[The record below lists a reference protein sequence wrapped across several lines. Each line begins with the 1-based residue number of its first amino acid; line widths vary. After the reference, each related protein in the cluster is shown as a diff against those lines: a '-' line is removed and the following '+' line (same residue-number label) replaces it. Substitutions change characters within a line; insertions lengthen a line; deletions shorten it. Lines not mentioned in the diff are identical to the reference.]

1 MDIEYIYETLL
12 GERLDP
18 CPGVENAFAPGSR
31 CADLYEEIYEANL
44 RLCERLDTEE
54 DPDVEKII
62 DNFFEIA
69 RELSLRMF
77 RQGQK
82 HPE

>member
-1 MDIEYIYETLL
+1 MDTEHIYETLL

-18 CPGVENAFAPGSR
+18 YPGIANAFAPGEA
-31 CADLYEEIYEANL
+31 CAALYGEIYQANQ
-44 RLCERLDTEE
+44 RLCARLGTEE

-69 RELSLRMF
+69 RDLSLRMF
-77 RQGQK
+77 RYGQQY
-82 HPE
+82 PE

>member
-1 MDIEYIYETLL
+1 MDTEHIYETLL

-18 CPGVENAFAPGSR
+18 CPGIANAFAPGER
-31 CADLYEEIYEANL
+31 CEQLYAEIYESNQ
-44 RLCERLDTEE
+44 RLCARLGTEE
-54 DPDVEKII
+54 DPDVERII

-77 RQGQK
+77 RYGQQF
-82 HPE
+82 PE

>member
-1 MDIEYIYETLL
+1 MDIEHIYETLL

-18 CPGVENAFAPGSR
+18 CPGIDNAFAPGQR
-31 CADLYEEIYEANL
+31 CAMLYEEIYRSNQ
-44 RLCERLDTEE
+44 RLCERLGREE

-62 DNFFEIA
+62 DNFFEIT
-69 RELSLRMF
+69 RELSIQMF
-77 RQGQK
+77 RYGQA